1 MSPDSSSL
9 TGERQRSLWQS
20 TADTLSLPALAG
32 DASADVCIV
41 GAGIAGLSVAYE
53 LTLEGRSVIVLD
65 HSPIGAGMT
74 GRTSAHL
81 SNALDDRYE
90 KLERVLGADDA
101 RLAAESHTGAI
112 DRIAVI
118 AATEHI
124 PCAFERVDGYLFAP
138 PGDESGYLAREYQA
152 ARRAGLRVQWVPR
165 APFPAFETGD
175 ALRFPEQGQFHPL
188 RYLTGLA
195 DAIQRRGGRIF
206 TGTHVDSME
215 GGRGAIAVTARGV
228 VSARHLVIAT
238 NTPVNN
244 RFIIHTKQAPYT
256 TCMVGLR
263 FPAGTLP
270 HALFWDTRQSADQDG
285 DAYHYVRTWK
295 DRDGDVLLVGG
306 EDHKTGQHPG
316 IEGSFAALE
325 AWARYRFPGGGEV
338 GWRWTGQ
345 VFEPVDG
352 MAFIGRNPH
361 DADNVYIVTGDSG
374 NGLTHGVIAGLVLSS
389 LILGKPHPWAGLYD
403 PRRITVRTAPAFLQE
418 NLNAAAQYRDHLT
431 GGDWESADAIPPG
444 GGGIVRE
451 GLHKLAVFRDDDG
464 DLHRCSAVCP
474 HLKCIVHWNSV
485 ERTWDCPC
493 HGSRFDAFGKV
504 LTGPAIR
511 DLALAEEPPEVPL
524 NPIPVS
530 AGLVPA

>member
-1 MSPDSSSL
+1 MSPDPPSL

-20 TADTLSLPALAG
+20 TADTLSFPALEG
-32 DASADVCIV
+32 DAEADVCIV

-53 LTLEGRSVIVLD
+53 LTLAGRSVIVLD

-90 KLERVLGADDA
+90 KLERVLGADAA
-101 RLAAESHTGAI
+101 RIAAESHTGAI

-118 AATEHI
+118 AATEQI
-124 PCAFERVDGYLFAP
+124 PCSFERVDGYLFAP
-138 PGDESGYLAREYQA
+138 PGDDSDGLRREYEA
-152 ARRAGLRVQWVPR
+152 ARRAGLRVEWVPR
-165 APFPAFETGD
+165 APFPEFETGD

-195 DAIQRRGGRIF
+195 HAIRHRGGRIF
-206 TGTHVDSME
+206 TGTHVDRME
-215 GGRGAIAVTARGV
+215 GGRAALAVTARGT

-256 TCMVGLR
+256 TCVVGLR
-263 FPAGTLP
+263 YPRGTLP
-270 HALFWDTRQSADQDG
+270 LALFWDTRQSAGQEG
-285 DAYHYVRTWK
+285 DAYHYVRTWR

-306 EDHKTGQHPG
+306 EDHKTGQHPD
-316 IEGSFAALE
+316 IEGAFAALA
-325 AWARYRFPGGGEV
+325 AWARHRFPGGGDI

-361 DADNVYIVTGDSG
+361 DEDNVYIATGDSG

-389 LILGKPHPWAGLYD
+389 LILGQPHPWAGLYD
-403 PRRITVRTAPAFLQE
+403 PRRITVRSAPAFLQE
-418 NLNAAAQYRDHLT
+418 NLNVAAQYRDHVT

-444 GGGIVRE
+444 SGGIVRE
-451 GLHKLAVFRDDDG
+451 GLHKVAVFRDDDG

-493 HGSRFDAFGKV
+493 HGSRFDAMGKV
-504 LTGPAIR
+504 LSGPAIS
-511 DLALAEEPPEVPL
+511 DLEPAVEKPDEPRT
-524 NPIPVS
+524 PAGS
-530 AGLVPA
+530 ARMMVPA